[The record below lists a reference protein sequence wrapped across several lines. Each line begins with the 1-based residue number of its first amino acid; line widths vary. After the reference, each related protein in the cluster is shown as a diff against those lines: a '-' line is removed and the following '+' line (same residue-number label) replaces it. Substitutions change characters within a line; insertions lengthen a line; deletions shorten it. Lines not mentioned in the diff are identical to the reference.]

1 MKPRLIIIGDS
12 FAQGV
17 NDGSFYGSILQER
30 FPWIE
35 VINDGA
41 PSRDSQTIIDHW
53 IKVIPEI
60 RSDDY
65 LVIIIPIMERSRLP
79 LAEKHQSPVTIGK
92 TILVNRFV
100 GTASYNN
107 EEIEIFGD
115 SFGVD
120 YYKNLL
126 TPQIVINSSKASQTN
141 LFEIVSALIKISPC
155 KKYVFSWNDIDRTD
169 TPFDD
174 KKILTGKMG
183 GWITL
188 NSEFV
193 NTGGKKGIKGDLHWA
208 LETHVLFSEFISVEF
223 GLAKRKTI

>member
-12 FAQGV
+12 FAQPV
-17 NDGSFYGSILQER
+17 NDESFYGSILQER

-41 PSRDSQTIIDHW
+41 SSRDAQTIIDHW
-53 IKVIPEI
+53 IKIIPEI
-60 RSDDY
+60 SPDDY
-65 LVIIIPIMERSRLP
+65 LVIIIPMMERSRLP
-79 LAEKHQSPVTIGK
+79 LAKKHQTSVTIGK

-100 GTASYNN
+100 GTQSYNN

>member
-17 NDGSFYGSILQER
+17 NDGSFYGDILQER

-35 VINDGA
+35 MISDGA
-41 PSRDSQTIIDHW
+41 PSRDAQTIIDHW
-53 IKVIPEI
+53 IKIIPEI
-60 RSDDY
+60 RPDDY

-92 TILVNRFV
+92 TILVNRFI
-100 GTASYNN
+100 GTQSYNN
-107 EEIEIFGD
+107 QEIEIFGD
-115 SFGVD
+115 SFNLN
-120 YYKNLL
+120 YYNNIL
-126 TPQIVINSSKASQTN
+126 TPQVVINSSKASQNN
-141 LFEIVSALIKISPC
+141 LFEVVASLIKITPC
-155 KKYVFSWNDIDRTD
+155 KKYVFSWDVIDRTD

-174 KKILTGKMG
+174 KKRLVGKMG

-193 NTGGKKGIKGDLHWA
+193 STGGKRGFKDDLHWA
-208 LETHVLFSEFISVEF
+208 FETHLLFSEFISVEF
-223 GLAKRKTI
+223 GLSRKKTI

>member
-12 FAQGV
+12 FAKGV
-17 NDGSFYGSILQER
+17 NDGSFYADILKER
-30 FPWIE
+30 FQWIE
-35 VINDGA
+35 VIHDGA
-41 PSRDSQTIIDHW
+41 SSRDAQTIIDHW

-60 RSDDY
+60 RPDDY
-65 LVIIIPIMERSRLP
+65 LVIIIPMLERSRLP
-79 LAEKHQSPVTIGK
+79 LVEKHQTPVAIGK

-126 TPQIVINSSKASQTN
+126 TPQVVINSSKASQTN
-141 LFEIVSALIKISPC
+141 LFEVVASLIKITPC
-155 KKYVFSWNDIDRTD
+155 KKYIFSWEDIDRTD

-174 KKILTGKMG
+174 KKRLIGKMG

-193 NTGGKKGIKGDLHWA
+193 NTKGKRGIKGDLHWA
-208 LETHVLFSEFISVEF
+208 LETHVLFSEFIAVEF
-223 GLAKRKTI
+223 GLAKRKNT